1 MIAQYLKLIPVIALM
16 ASAIFFA
23 SIRPSLAQ
31 IPTYYHDI
39 KGENCDQDPGSTLC
53 DPEPIYMN
61 AERVTDVLPTQADQL
76 QFLSP
81 PPIQW

>member
-1 MIAQYLKLIPVIALM
+1 MIVRYLKLIPVIALM

-23 SIRPSLAQ
+23 SVGPSLAQ

-39 KGENCDQDPGSTLC
+39 KGENCEQEPSTTTCDPGPVWMST
-53 DPEPIYMN
+53 
-61 AERVTDVLPTQADQL
+61 ERQSDSIPTQANPL
-76 QFLSP
+76 QFLAP

>member
-1 MIAQYLKLIPVIALM
+1 MIIRYLKLIPVVALM

-23 SIRPSLAQ
+23 SIGPSLAQ

-39 KGENCDQDPGSTLC
+39 KGDNCEQDPSTTLC
-53 DPEPIYMN
+53 DPGPVYMN
-61 AERVTDVLPTQADQL
+61 AERVTDVISTQADHL
-76 QFLSP
+76 LFLAP

>member
-1 MIAQYLKLIPVIALM
+1 MNMKYLKLIPAIALM

-23 SIRPSLAQ
+23 SVRPSLAQ

-39 KGENCDQDPGSTLC
+39 VSENCELDPGSTLC
-53 DPEPIYMN
+53 DPGPVFMN
-61 AERVTDVLPTQADQL
+61 AERLTDVIPTQADQL